1 MKSKYTTGIT
11 KNLLDHF
18 RLNEEKEDASTMIE
32 AISSGII
39 FRATNLWILIF
50 AIFIASLGLNVNS
63 TAVIIGAMLIS
74 PLMGPIMGMGLG
86 LGINDLGLL
95 RRSVSNFSF
104 AIGVGLTTSTLY
116 FLLTPISDAH
126 SELLARTAPN
136 IYDVLIAFFG
146 GLAGVI
152 AASSKLKG
160 NVIPGV
166 AIATAL
172 MPPLC
177 TAGYGIATLQ
187 WSFFFGA
194 FYLFTINTVFIA
206 LATFLTVR
214 FLKFPYVTLPDKKAE
229 SRARQSISVIIILT
243 LIPSI
248 YLGFVMVQSNRFEK
262 NAMTFIEK
270 ECHFENDYLLKKTID
285 HSKKTITLTFMGDG
299 ISDVEIEAV
308 KQKLASFNL
317 SKAQLS
323 IIQGFAWLK
332 EKTEINENLH
342 AVISSTGEQLKRA
355 NRKQDSI
362 NQFNDFNMLTAKEL
376 QALYPPFKSAAISRS
391 YALPSSADSSLVLLA
406 VLSFSKPVSTAE
418 KKQITEW
425 LKVRYN
431 EEQVKVVFERISA
444 R

>member
-1 MKSKYTTGIT
+1 MTN
-11 KNLLDHF
+11 NLIDHF
-18 RLNEEKEDASTMIE
+18 RLKNEKEEASSVIE
-32 AISSGII
+32 TISNGII
-39 FRATNLWILIF
+39 FRGTNLWILIF

-86 LGINDLGLL
+86 IGINDLALL

-116 FLLTPISDAH
+116 FLITPISDAH

-146 GLAGVI
+146 GLAGVL
-152 AASSKLKG
+152 AVSSKMKG

-187 WSFFFGA
+187 WNFFFGA

-214 FLKFPYVTLPDKKAE
+214 FLKFPFVNFLDKKSEA
-229 SRARQSISVIIILT
+229 RARHSITAIIILT
-243 LIPSI
+243 LVPSI
-248 YLGFVMVQSNRFEK
+248 YLGYIMVQENRFEK
-262 NAMTFIEK
+262 SVTEFIEK
-270 ECHFENDYLLKKTID
+270 EGRFENDFLLKKVIDPAKRTIV
-285 HSKKTITLTFMGDG
+285 LTYVGDG
-299 ISDVEIEAV
+299 ISDTEINSLQ
-308 KQKLASFNL
+308 KKLAESGFG
-317 SKAQLS
+317 KAQLS

-332 EKTEINENLH
+332 GENQLSQNLKS
-342 AVISSTGEQLKRA
+342 VLSSTSVELKKA
-355 NRKQDSI
+355 TEELDSI
-362 NQFNDFNMLTAKEL
+362 RQAKDFNGQSVNEL
-376 QALYPPFKSAAISRS
+376 QVLYPALKNAAISETYSR
-391 YALPSSADSSLVLLA
+391 PSTSDSVILLA
-406 VLSFSKPVSTAE
+406 VLSFSKPVS
-418 KKQITEW
+418 KNDKQRIADW
-425 LKVRYN
+425 LKVKYKKEN
-431 EEQVKVVFERISA
+431 VKVVFD
-444 R
+444 

>member
-1 MKSKYTTGIT
+1 MAN
-11 KNLLDHF
+11 NLLDHF
-18 RLNEEKEDASTMIE
+18 RLKNEKEEASSVIE
-32 AISSGII
+32 TISNGII
-39 FRATNLWILIF
+39 FRGTNLWILIF

-86 LGINDLGLL
+86 IGINDLALL

-146 GLAGVI
+146 GLAGVL
-152 AASSKLKG
+152 AVSSKMKG

-187 WSFFFGA
+187 WNFFFGA

-214 FLKFPYVTLPDKKAE
+214 FLKFPFVNFLDKKYE
-229 SRARQSISVIIILT
+229 ARTRHSISVIIILT

-248 YLGFVMVQSNRFEK
+248 YLGFLMVQENRFEK
-262 NAMTFIEK
+262 NVTEFIEK
-270 ECHFENDYLLKKTID
+270 EGRFENDFLLKKVIDPAKRTIV
-285 HSKKTITLTFMGDG
+285 LTYVGDG
-299 ISDVEIEAV
+299 ISETEINSLQ
-308 KQKLASFNL
+308 KKLAESGFG
-317 SKAQLS
+317 KAQLT

-332 EKTEINENLH
+332 GENQLSQNLKSVLSSTSIELKKATGKLDSIRQLKDFNGQSINE
-342 AVISSTGEQLKRA
+342 
-355 NRKQDSI
+355 
-362 NQFNDFNMLTAKEL
+362 L
-376 QALYPPFKSAAISRS
+376 QVLYPTLTNAAITET
-391 YALPSSADSSLVLLA
+391 YYQPSTSDSVILLA
-406 VLSFSKPVSTAE
+406 VLSFSKPVSKTD
-418 KKQITEW
+418 KQRIAEW
-425 LKVRYN
+425 LKVKYKKEN
-431 EEQVKVVFERISA
+431 VKVVFD
-444 R
+444 

>member
-1 MKSKYTTGIT
+1 MANNIF
-11 KNLLDHF
+11 DHF
-18 RLNEEKEDASTMIE
+18 RLKNEKEEASFVIE
-32 AISSGII
+32 SISNGII
-39 FRATNLWILIF
+39 FRGTNLWILIF

-86 LGINDLGLL
+86 IGINDLVLL

-146 GLAGVI
+146 GLAGVL
-152 AASSKLKG
+152 AVSSKMKG

-187 WSFFFGA
+187 WNFFFGA

-214 FLKFPYVTLPDKKAE
+214 FLKFPFVNFLDKKAE
-229 SRARQSISVIIILT
+229 ARARHSITAIIILT
-243 LIPSI
+243 LFPSI
-248 YLGFVMVQSNRFEK
+248 YLGYIMVQENRFEK
-262 NAMTFIEK
+262 NVTVFIEK
-270 ECHFENDYLLKKTID
+270 ECLFENDFLLKKVLDPAKRTIV
-285 HSKKTITLTFMGDG
+285 LTYVGDG
-299 ISDVEIEAV
+299 ISESEINLV
-308 KQKLASFNL
+308 QTKLAESGFG
-317 SKAQLS
+317 KAQLK
-323 IIQGFAWLK
+323 IVQGFAWLK
-332 EKTEINENLH
+332 GENQLSQNLKSVLSSTSVELKKATGQLDSIRQLKDFNNQSINE
-342 AVISSTGEQLKRA
+342 
-355 NRKQDSI
+355 
-362 NQFNDFNMLTAKEL
+362 L
-376 QALYPPFKSAAISRS
+376 QVLYPTLKNAAISET
-391 YALPSSADSSLVLLA
+391 YYQPSKTDSVILLA
-406 VLSFSKPVSTAE
+406 VLSFSKPVAMKE
-418 KKQITEW
+418 KQRISDW
-425 LKVRYN
+425 LKVKYKKEN
-431 EEQVKVVFERISA
+431 VKVVFE
-444 R
+444 